1 MRIEKFWVIT
11 LPKPESVMED
21 ILFETDIKGLALQ
34 FRGGLREE
42 EIHAV
47 FTDNEPAA
55 KEATKVLAAYRA
67 YQTVIKGRASQ

>member
-1 MRIEKFWVIT
+1 MKIVKFWIVT
-11 LPKPESVMED
+11 VPRPESGLED

-47 FTDNEPAA
+47 FTEKPEAS
-55 KEATKVLAAYRA
+55 KEAGKILDAYRA
-67 YQTVIKGRASQ
+67 YQAKIGGGAR